1 MLLLDD
7 VWEGSDLIKIGV
19 PPLPE
24 IPNGSKA
31 IITTRFEDLCLRMGV
46 PRDKQFRVEVL
57 AREQALTLFHEKVG
71 REILNSHTDLPQL
84 SEILADR
91 CKGLPLAL
99 VIVGQAMAT
108 KKSPEA
114 WDQAIKE
121 LDKFLA
127 EIEDTEIGLFH
138 VLKLSYDSLRDDI
151 TKFCF
156 IYRSFFPKE
165 YEITI
170 DELIE
175 HWIGEGFFYGK
186 DINEAR
192 RLGHKIIEH
201 LRNAC
206 LLEKGDGFNG
216 CIKMHDVIHD
226 MARWIAQDCGQN
238 MNKIWVCESHG
249 PFECERVTKWE
260 EAERIS
266 LWGRNIVKLPESP
279 TCSYLRTL
287 LVRECI
293 QLKTLPRKFFQSM
306 PLLRVLDLS
315 ASHCLCTLP
324 DGVKTLI
331 NLEYINIS
339 MTSIRAL
346 PTGISQLKKL
356 RCLLL
361 DGLNALIIDP
371 DLISGLSSLQLFSMY
386 DGDGLSV
393 HRTYL
398 LEELESI
405 TPLDDLSLSFRSG
418 EALGKLLTS
427 YKLQGCIKRLSLHDC
442 KDLILLKLSS
452 IYLKNLETVM
462 IFRCPKLR
470 DTKINVEK
478 EGSEGF
484 ERSYGNP
491 NPESIVTN
499 KQHFLRLRHVQISGC
514 PNLLN
519 LTWLIYAVYLQS
531 LNVHCCESMT
541 EVISSECLS
550 SSTEHASIFTR
561 LTSLV
566 LGGIPTLTSIYHG
579 ALHLSSLEVITV
591 INCPSLRRLPLNSNS
606 AINNL
611 KNIEGDLTWWKSLEW
626 EDGSEAKFAIYF
638 SPQYLADPIHHSGIN
653 L

>member
-1 MLLLDD
+1 MIHNKLQIPDDMWQNRDEHERAEEISKIMRKKRRFVLLLDD

-46 PRDKQFRVEVL
+46 PCDKQFRVEVL

-71 REILNSHTDLPQL
+71 REILNSHTDIPQL

-127 EIEDTEIGLFH
+127 EIEDTKHGLFH
-138 VLKLSYDSLRDDI
+138 VLKLSYDSLREGI

-170 DELIE
+170 DDLIE

-192 RLGHKIIEH
+192 RLGREIIEH

-206 LLEKGDGFNG
+206 LLENGDGFNG

-266 LWGRNIVKLPESP
+266 LWGRNIVKLSESP
-279 TCSYLRTL
+279 TCSNLRTL

-293 QLKTLPRKFFQSM
+293 ELKTLPRKFFQSM
-306 PLLRVLDLS
+306 PLIRVLDLS

-331 NLEYINIS
+331 NLEYINLS
-339 MTSIRAL
+339 MTNIRAL
-346 PTGISQLKKL
+346 PTGISQLEKL
-356 RCLLL
+356 RC
-361 DGLNALIIDP
+361 
-371 DLISGLSSLQLFSMY
+371 LFSMY
-386 DGDGLSV
+386 DGDALSV

-405 TPLDDLSLSFRSG
+405 KPLDDLSLSFRSG
-418 EALGKLLTS
+418 EALDKLLTS
-427 YKLQGCIKRLSLHDC
+427 YKLQGCIRRSSLRDC

-452 IYLKNLETVM
+452 NYLKNLETVM
-462 IFRCPKLR
+462 IFSCPNLG

-491 NPESIVTN
+491 NPELIVRN
-499 KQHFLRLRHVQISGC
+499 EQYFLRLRHVKIWSC
-514 PNLLN
+514 SKLLN
-519 LTWLIYAVYLQS
+519 LTWLIYAVYLQL
-531 LNVHCCESMT
+531 LNVQCCESMT
-541 EVISSECLS
+541 EVISSECVS
-550 SSTEHASIFTR
+550 SSTEHASIFRR

-566 LGGIPTLTSIYHG
+566 LGGMPVGYVS
-579 ALHLSSLEVITV
+579 
-591 INCPSLRRLPLNSNS
+591 
-606 AINNL
+606 NNL
-611 KNIEGDLTWWKSLEW
+611 D
-626 EDGSEAKFAIYF
+626 
-638 SPQYLADPIHHSGIN
+638 HHGRTQTTF
-653 L
+653 